1 MTSCS
6 TTSPPCYLNDTLAD
20 PAFEERTSTER
31 QEERARVCCSRLSL
45 NRKTDARMLG
55 KLTHWLSMK
64 LELEDKED
72 DSLRLRFDALV
83 RFLGWALLVVVGSIE
98 C

>member
-1 MTSCS
+1 
-6 TTSPPCYLNDTLAD
+6 
-20 PAFEERTSTER
+20 
-31 QEERARVCCSRLSL
+31 
-45 NRKTDARMLG
+45 MLG

-83 RFLGWALLVVVGSIE
+83 RLSCRVDAIVVVV
-98 C
+98 